1 MTGDVETMA
10 TPTAKEIKDWMLLYL
25 GDLLGMDPGE
35 IDTATSFEA
44 YGLDST
50 AAAGMSGDL
59 GDWLGIKLDA
69 SLAAEFTTVD
79 ALTAHLVEH
88 LGGEG
93 Q

>member
-1 MTGDVETMA
+1 
-10 TPTAKEIKDWMLLYL
+10 
-25 GDLLGMDPGE
+25 MDPNE

-59 GDWLGIKLDA
+59 GDWLGMKLDA

-79 ALTAHLVEH
+79 ALTEHLVEH
-88 LGGEG
+88 LRGDGR
-93 Q
+93 